1 MYRTG
6 PRLPAPSS
14 WLVLLFLFR
23 QTPSQALAV
32 SGMVDSIV
40 HYRMDEMGENGGY
53 VVQLVSH
60 YKGLWGIQVRKCTLE
75 QGQTNIPKII
85 LLDSANG
92 IDSSHVR
99 LDTQDLKTQAGSFLN
114 HLIGVV
120 SVLWR
125 HGVRLPF
132 NIGGNVL
139 VGCQLCMALKEEEG
153 THLSRNEDR

>member
-1 MYRTG
+1 
-6 PRLPAPSS
+6 
-14 WLVLLFLFR
+14 
-23 QTPSQALAV
+23 
-32 SGMVDSIV
+32 MVDSIV
-40 HYRMDEMGENGGY
+40 HYRMDEMGEKGGY

-60 YKGLWGIQVRKCTLE
+60 YKGLWEVQVKKCTLE
-75 QGQTNIPKII
+75 QGENNIPKII

-114 HLIGVV
+114 HLISVV

-132 NIGGNVL
+132 DIGGNVL
-139 VGCQLCMALKEEEG
+139 VGCQLCMALKEVEG
-153 THLSRNEDR
+153 AHLSRNEDR